1 MTTLR
6 PAILLLILLTLITGG
21 LYPLLTTLLGQWW
34 FPAQANGSLILDTN
48 VVRGSSLIGQNFT
61 QPTYLQGRPS
71 ATAETPYN
79 PMASGGSN
87 LAGSNPELD
96 KVITERV
103 AALRAANPQ
112 ANPAVPVD
120 LITAS
125 ASGLDGQIS
134 PEAAA
139 WQIPRIAKAR
149 HLPVEQV
156 TRLVDENTTQPLVG
170 FIGKPVVNVLLV
182 NRALDDLQSHPIP

>member
-1 MTTLR
+1 MSTIR

-21 LYPLLTTLLGQWW
+21 LYPLMTTLLAQWW
-34 FPAQANGSLILDTN
+34 FPAQANGSLIIDTTM
-48 VVRGSSLIGQNFT
+48 VRGSKLIGQNFT
-61 QPTYLQGRPS
+61 EAKYLQGRPS

-96 KVITERV
+96 KVVATRI
-103 AALRAANPQ
+103 AALRATNPQ
-112 ANPAVPVD
+112 ANPVVPVE
-120 LITAS
+120 LVTAS

-134 PEAAA
+134 PQAAA

-149 HLPVEQV
+149 NLPVEQIQ
-156 TRLVDENTTQPLVG
+156 RLIAENTTQPLVG
-170 FIGKPVVNVLLV
+170 FLGKPVVNVLLV
-182 NRALDDLQSHPIP
+182 NVALDALQAP

>member
-21 LYPLLTTLLGQWW
+21 LYPFLTTLLGQWW
-34 FPAQANGSLILDTN
+34 FPAQANGSLIFKDK
-48 VVRGSSLIGQNFT
+48 VVIGSSLIGQNFT
-61 QPTYLQGRPS
+61 EAKYLQGRPS

-96 KVITERV
+96 KQITERV

-112 ANPAVPVD
+112 ANPAVPVE
-120 LITAS
+120 LLTTS

-134 PEAAA
+134 PEAAT
-139 WQIPRIAKAR
+139 WQIPRVAQVR
-149 HLPVEQV
+149 NLPVEQV
-156 TRLVDENTTQPLVG
+156 ARLVAENTTQPLVG
-170 FIGKPVVNVLLV
+170 FIGKPVVNVLRV
-182 NRALDDLQSHPIP
+182 NLALDALQAP

>member
-1 MTTLR
+1 MSTFR

-21 LYPLLTTLLGQWW
+21 LYPLMTTLLAQWW
-34 FPAQANGSLILDTN
+34 FPAQANGSLIIDTT
-48 VVRGSSLIGQNFT
+48 VVRGSKLIGQNFT
-61 QPTYLQGRPS
+61 EAKYLQGRPS

-96 KVITERV
+96 KVVATRI
-103 AALRAANPQ
+103 AALRATNPQ
-112 ANPAVPVD
+112 ANPAVPVE
-120 LITAS
+120 LVTAS

-134 PEAAA
+134 PQAAA

-149 HLPVEQV
+149 NLPVEQIQ
-156 TRLVDENTTQPLVG
+156 RLIAENTTQPLVG
-170 FIGKPVVNVLLV
+170 FLGKPVVNVLLV
-182 NRALDDLQSHPIP
+182 NVALDALQAP

>member
-21 LYPLLTTLLGQWW
+21 LYPLVTTLLGQWW
-34 FPAQANGSLILDTN
+34 FPAQANGSLIFDTK

-61 QPTYLQGRPS
+61 QAKYLQGRPS

-103 AALRAANPQ
+103 AALRTANPQ

-120 LITAS
+120 LVTAS

-139 WQIPRIAKAR
+139 WQIPRIAEAR
-149 HLPVEQV
+149 HLPMEQV
-156 TRLVDENTTQPLVG
+156 SRLVTENTTQPIVG

-182 NRALDDLQSHPIP
+182 NLALDALQAP